1 MSGDIFPDDSAGDGG
16 GGSKKGKKDKK
27 DKSFVVFALF
37 AFFAPARLSSLRDLS
52 FRCIPTSAKSERR
65 MTVEGGIMFNLMA
78 QNWWAIA
85 LRGLIAMLFGIAA
98 FIWPGITLMVLVA
111 LFGAY
116 ALVDGIFAVIESF
129 RRDVVGERWWALLFE
144 GFVGIAI
151 GVLTFFWPG
160 LTAMGLLYLIAFW
173 AIVTGVF
180 EIITAIRLR
189 HEIRGEWM
197 MALIGILSIVFG
209 MLLVARPLAGALS
222 LVFVIGAFIFVMGA
236 LMVALAFKLRS
247 MRLPGEEIPH
257 VGRAAPGH

>member
-1 MSGDIFPDDSAGDGG
+1 
-16 GGSKKGKKDKK
+16 
-27 DKSFVVFALF
+27 
-37 AFFAPARLSSLRDLS
+37 
-52 FRCIPTSAKSERR
+52 
-65 MTVEGGIMFNLMA
+65 MFNLMT

-85 LRGLIAMLFGIAA
+85 LRGLVAVLFGIAA
-98 FIWPGITLMVLVA
+98 FTWPGITLWALVA

-116 ALVDGIFAVIESF
+116 ALVDGIFAIIESF

-151 GVLTFFWPG
+151 GVLTFFWPR

-197 MALIGILSIVFG
+197 MALIGVLSIALG
-209 MLLVARPLAGALS
+209 LLMVAFPLAGALS
-222 LVFVIGAFIFVMGA
+222 VVLMIGAFVFATGVLMIA
-236 LMVALAFKLRS
+236 LGFKLRS
-247 MRLPGEEIPH
+247 LRRPGGEIPH
-257 VGRAAPGH
+257 VGHAAPSH